1 MGEEREEREERERSG
16 EDGVG
21 GWWWVAEHED
31 EDSMMRG
38 LSFVSFV
45 GEGLVRYAS
54 TQRLQERLA
63 RHVKLGALP
72 SLVLA
77 LEHKPVITLGKR
89 GTERDLLEDRKDI
102 LRRGVDVEVSTRG
115 GEVTFHGPGQV
126 VMYPIISLRDWKI
139 GARKYV
145 ESLEDA
151 IIGTLRSY
159 GIEGRGRVPGATG
172 VWVED
177 RKIAAI
183 GVRISQGISTHGLA
197 LNVDPDLSSF
207 SSIIPCGL
215 KDKEV
220 TSMRKEMQ
228 LDRACDSSST
238 TSLASSTPPAPTV
251 SDVQDHLFRNLSALL
266 GAKEPLTLTERELDL
281 FIQARSECE

>member
-1 MGEEREEREERERSG
+1 M
-16 EDGVG
+16 
-21 GWWWVAEHED
+21 
-31 EDSMMRG
+31 
-38 LSFVSFV
+38 
-45 GEGLVRYAS
+45 
-54 TQRLQERLA
+54 
-63 RHVKLGALP
+63 
-72 SLVLA
+72 
-77 LEHKPVITLGKR
+77 
-89 GTERDLLEDRKDI
+89 
-102 LRRGVDVEVSTRG
+102 
-115 GEVTFHGPGQV
+115 
-126 VMYPIISLRDWKI
+126 
-139 GARKYV
+139 YV

-183 GVRISQGISTHGLA
+183 GVRISQGISTHGLS
-197 LNVDPDLSSF
+197 LNGDPDLSSF
-207 SSIIPCGL
+207 SSIVPCFL

-228 LDRACDSSST
+228 LDRACDSSTT
-238 TSLASSTPPAPTV
+238 TSPASSTTPAPPV

-281 FIQARSECE
+281 FIQARSGCE

>member
-1 MGEEREEREERERSG
+1 MRRLSRLEY
-16 EDGVG
+16 
-21 GWWWVAEHED
+21 ED
-31 EDSMMRG
+31 ELRMRG
-38 LSFVSFV
+38 LSYVSYL

-63 RHVKLGALP
+63 HHVKKGNLP

-77 LEHKPVITLGKR
+77 LEHNPVITIGKR
-89 GTERDLLEDRKDI
+89 GTEQDLLKDKKDL
-102 LRRGVDVEVSTRG
+102 LRRGVDVEVSKRG

-126 VMYPIISLRDWKI
+126 VMYPIISLREWKI

-145 ESLEDA
+145 EALEDA

-228 LDRACDSSST
+228 LDRPASSS
-238 TSLASSTPPAPTV
+238 PPAPTV

-266 GAKEPLTLTERELDL
+266 GAKEPLPLTERELDL
-281 FIQARSECE
+281 FIQASSECE